1 MRNLKDEKIL
11 LTDDERR
18 VIVTAIDFYKKE
30 ILSKEQN
37 QSDNIQKILELSER
51 IIKKNVGKLY
61 RITGDNNMTNI
72 ILIAYIKRI
81 EEILA
86 TGRQRF
92 DGELNDLYNVVS
104 SL

>member
-61 RITGDNNMTNI
+61 RITGDTT
-72 ILIAYIKRI
+72 L
-81 EEILA
+81 
-86 TGRQRF
+86 
-92 DGELNDLYNVVS
+92 
-104 SL
+104 

>member
-1 MRNLKDEKIL
+1 M
-11 LTDDERR
+11 
-18 VIVTAIDFYKKE
+18 
-30 ILSKEQN
+30 S
-37 QSDNIQKILELSER
+37 
-51 IIKKNVGKLY
+51 
-61 RITGDNNMTNI
+61 NI

-86 TGRQRF
+86 TGKQRF